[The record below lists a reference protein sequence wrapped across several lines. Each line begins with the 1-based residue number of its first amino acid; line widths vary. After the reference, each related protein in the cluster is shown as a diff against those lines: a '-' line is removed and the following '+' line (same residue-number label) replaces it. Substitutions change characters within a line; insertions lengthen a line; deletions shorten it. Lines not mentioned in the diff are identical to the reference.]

1 VTIAEWTDRD
11 SDLLTVTL
19 VAQDGHRLPLT
30 GDDRRAAVEEMIRT
44 GLSSATIA
52 HRLCMSVDALHR
64 WASRARVR
72 LPGPPPSHWT
82 VGYTDRSKRK
92 PGRRP

>member
-1 VTIAEWTDRD
+1 MTTPTWTDQD
-11 SDLLTVTL
+11 SGLLTVNL

-30 GDDRRAAVEEMIRT
+30 GDDRRAAAEAMIRA
-44 GLSSATIA
+44 GLSTATIA
-52 HRLCMSVDALHR
+52 YRLCISTSALSR

-72 LPGPPPSHWT
+72 LPVPVQHWT
-82 VGYTDRSKRK
+82 VGYVDRSKRK